1 MLGHSFGGKVALE
14 YALRYPDSLSHLV
27 LLDTGGD
34 SRWAQEYAPEL
45 LAERGFSP
53 KTVNLARRFL
63 NGQIAPREFLPTL
76 LRLGKAYNPYMSVR
90 QMAS

>member
-45 LAERGFSP
+45 LAKRGFSP
-53 KTVNLARRFL
+53 KTVNARTALPQRPDR
-63 NGQIAPREFLPTL
+63 AAAVPPDPVAAREGVQPLHEPPAA
-76 LRLGKAYNPYMSVR
+76 GE
-90 QMAS
+90 